1 MNLILEREVRLSRGR
16 SPYVGQLAKGC
27 RACMRGAK
35 LVLFITGRCE
45 KGCFYCPLS
54 EERYGK
60 DVIFANEIQVPK
72 VEQALNEAHMIDAEG
87 VGITGGE
94 PLLEIDRTCQY
105 LRAFKQEFGEQFHV
119 HLYTALEPVPVGSV
133 GRLLDAGLDEL
144 RLHRFRAGED
154 LGKLRA
160 MTQGTV
166 DLGLEVPAL
175 PGHLDQMKR
184 LLRDVE
190 AAHLDFVNI
199 NELEFGPLNADQL
212 RTHGFVLDSKSVAAV
227 RGSEKT
233 AISLLDWAARHT
245 SLNVH
250 FCPLALKDGV
260 QLRNRFR
267 RRAKHVAAPFE
278 RISSDGLLVKG
289 IIHPPAGMSLTEAF
303 ETLTNEF
310 RTPTEQVRSNA
321 KRGCLESSSILVRHL
336 ATQLKK
342 RGFRVGVAQ
351 EYPIES
357 RFQVLYTPL

>member
-1 MNLILEREVRLSRGR
+1 
-16 SPYVGQLAKGC
+16 
-27 RACMRGAK
+27 MRGAK
-35 LVLFITGRCE
+35 LVLFVTGRCR
-45 KGCFYCPLS
+45 KACFYCPLS
-54 EERYGK
+54 EERYGR
-60 DVIFANEIQVPK
+60 DVIFANEIPVAQ
-72 VEQALNEAHMIDAEG
+72 VEQALKEAHMIDAEG

-105 LRAFKQEFGEQFHV
+105 LKAFKQEFGERFHA
-119 HLYTALEPVPVGSV
+119 HLYTALEPVPVERV
-133 GRLLDAGLDEL
+133 AQLLDAGLDEL
-144 RLHRFRAGED
+144 RLHRFKTGDD
-154 LGKLRA
+154 LDRLRA
-160 MTQGTV
+160 MTEGTA

-175 PGHLDQMKR
+175 PGQLKRMKQ
-184 LLRDVE
+184 LLRDLD

-199 NELEFGPLNADQL
+199 NELEYGPLNADQL
-212 RTHGFVLDSKSVAAV
+212 HTRGFVLDSKSVAAV

-233 AISLLDWAARHT
+233 AITLLDWATEHT

-278 RISSDGLLVKG
+278 RINSDGLLVKG
-289 IIHPPAGMSLTEAF
+289 VIHPPAGMSLTEALGA
-303 ETLTNEF
+303 LTAEF
-310 RTPTEQVRSNA
+310 RIPTEQLRSNG
-321 KRGCLESSSILVRHL
+321 KRECLESSLVLVRRL

>member
-1 MNLILEREVRLSRGR
+1 
-16 SPYVGQLAKGC
+16 
-27 RACMRGAK
+27 MRGAK
-35 LVLFITGRCE
+35 LVLFVTGRCG
-45 KGCFYCPLS
+45 KGCYYCPLS

-60 DVIFANEIQVPK
+60 DVVFANEIQVTQ
-72 VEQALNEAHMIDAEG
+72 VEQAVKEAHMIDAEG

-94 PLLEIDRTCQY
+94 PLLVIDRTCQY
-105 LRAFKQEFGEQFHV
+105 LRAFKQEFGERFHA
-119 HLYTALEPVPVGSV
+119 HLYTALEPVPVKRV
-133 GRLLDAGLDEL
+133 GLLLDAGLDEL
-144 RLHRFRAGED
+144 RLHRFKAGDD
-154 LGKLRA
+154 LDKLRA
-160 MTQGTV
+160 MTQGTM

-175 PGHLDQMKR
+175 PGQLEQMKR
-184 LLRDVE
+184 LLRDLDE
-190 AAHLDFVNI
+190 AHLDFVNI

-212 RTHGFVLDSKSVAAV
+212 RTHGFVLDPKSVAAV

-233 AISLLDWAARHT
+233 AIALLDWAGRHT

-250 FCPLALKDGV
+250 FCPLTLKDGV

-289 IIHPPAGMSLTEAF
+289 IIYPPAGMSLTEAF
-303 ETLTNEF
+303 ETLAVEF
-310 RTPTEQVRSNA
+310 GMPAEQLRSNA
-321 KRGCLESSSILVRHL
+321 RRDCLESSSVLVRRL

>member
-1 MNLILEREVRLSRGR
+1 
-16 SPYVGQLAKGC
+16 
-27 RACMRGAK
+27 MRGTK

-54 EERYGK
+54 EARYGK
-60 DVIFANEIQVPK
+60 DVIFANEVQVTQ
-72 VEQALNEAHMIDAEG
+72 VEQALKEAHMIDAEG

-105 LRAFKQEFGEQFHV
+105 LKAFKQEFGERFHA
-119 HLYTALEPVPVGSV
+119 HLYTALEPVSVERVGP
-133 GRLLDAGLDEL
+133 LLDAGLDEL
-144 RLHRFRAGED
+144 RLHRFKAGED
-154 LGKLRA
+154 LDKLRA
-160 MTQGTV
+160 MTRGTV
-166 DLGLEVPAL
+166 DLGLEIPAL
-175 PGHLDQMKR
+175 PGQLEQMKR
-184 LLRDVE
+184 LLLDVD

-212 RTHGFVLDSKSVAAV
+212 RTRGFVLDSKSVAAV

-233 AISLLDWAARHT
+233 AIALLDWATRHT

-289 IIHPPAGMSLTEAF
+289 IIHPAAGMSLAEAF
-303 ETLTNEF
+303 EILTNEF
-310 RTPTEQVRSNA
+310 RMPTEQLQSNA
-321 KRGCLESSSILVRHL
+321 RRDCFESSSMLVRRL